1 MRFMSPQDCFGL
13 GGIFGVF
20 QGQGEQ
26 APQGVTA
33 AHRKVQFALQP
44 GGVTVN
50 ALQ

>member
-1 MRFMSPQDCFGL
+1 MRPQNCFGL
-13 GGIFGVF
+13 GGVLRIF

-26 APQGVTA
+26 AVQGVAA
-33 AHRKVQFALQP
+33 AHRKVQFTLQP